1 MFETLIRLGL
11 SHSPTTLY
19 DLHRTVAALL
29 QPPNQRERHYIY
41 SYNSQ
46 QDLLYV
52 RAPHPLLASTDW
64 LSMAVPKAGDVIS
77 IAGVV
82 HINTSVSRQRGR
94 LRLRHEQDGPTVPL
108 VPRTAE
114 FIIRRRLQ
122 DVGELGDMSVMPGAA
137 LPFGKPGMGTFPISS
152 QIVRANLQVHDAR
165 AVERLLSH
173 GLGQA
178 KAFGFGV
185 LHWRSAA

>member
-11 SHSPTTLY
+11 KNPPATLY

-29 QPPNQRERHYIY
+29 HHPNQRERHYIY
-41 SYNSQ
+41 SYDSQ
-46 QDLLYV
+46 QDMLYV
-52 RAPHPLLASTDW
+52 RAQHPLLPSTNW
-64 LSMAVPKAGDVIS
+64 LSMALPRAGDMIS
-77 IAGVV
+77 VAGVV
-82 HINTSVSRQRGR
+82 HVNTSVSRQRGR
-94 LRLRHEQDGPTVPL
+94 LCLRHEQDGPTAPR

-114 FIIRRRLQ
+114 FIIRRRLL
-122 DVGELGDMSVMPGAA
+122 DIGYVGDMSVMPGPA

-152 QIVRANLQVHDAR
+152 QIVRANLQVHDAQ
-165 AVERLLSH
+165 AAERLLSK

-185 LHWRSAA
+185 LHWRIAA